1 MDGASPNGNLR
12 RPVSLRTADYDYT
25 LPEELIARYPAE
37 RRDGSRMMV
46 LYRAG
51 QRIEHRMFADFP
63 TFLREGDLVVLND
76 TRVIPARAFSDNG
89 KIELLFL
96 ERLDEADLPK
106 AAPPRAKKSSLM
118 DEAVRSQMQTPREIA
133 AWLAAKLL
141 EDAESSQPSSPNS
154 QWWKCL
160 VKPGRKM
167 RLGALVH
174 VGGVAGV
181 VRGIE
186 PEGERIIE
194 FLGAVD
200 LEKHGE
206 IPLPPYF
213 ERRPEPSDNVRYQTV
228 FAREAGAVAAPT
240 AGLHFT
246 PEILAHIPHAFVT
259 LHVGVGTF
267 RSVLEDDLAEHRM
280 HSERFSLSEETAAA
294 CNAAKRIVAIGTTS
308 ARVLESIGRPLR
320 AAAGTTDIF
329 IHPPYQP
336 HAVDMLLTNFH
347 LPQSTLLMLVSALA
361 GREFV
366 LRAYEEAIR
375 ERYRFFSYGDCMLI
389 V

>member
-1 MDGASPNGNLR
+1 MDAVRATRNLR

-25 LPEELIARYPAE
+25 LPEELIARYPTE

-46 LYRAG
+46 LHRAE

-63 TFLREGDLVVLND
+63 TFLQSGDLVVLND
-76 TRVIPARAFSDNG
+76 TRVIPARAFSDDG
-89 KIELLFL
+89 RIELLFL
-96 ERLDEADLPK
+96 EP
-106 AAPPRAKKSSLM
+106 M
-118 DEAVRSQMQTPREIA
+118 
-133 AWLAAKLL
+133 
-141 EDAESSQPSSPNS
+141 PSGLHT
-154 QWWKCL
+154 WKCL

-167 RLGALVH
+167 RIGALVH
-174 VGGVAGV
+174 VGEVAGV

-186 PEGERIIE
+186 PQGERIIE

-213 ERRPEPSDNVRYQTV
+213 ERKPEPSDNVRYQTV

-246 PEILAHIPHAFVT
+246 PELLARIPHAFVT

-267 RSVLEDDLAEHRM
+267 RSVLVEDIADHRM

-294 CNAAKRIVAIGTTS
+294 CNAAKRIVAVGTTS

-320 AAAGTTDIF
+320 AASGTTDIF
-329 IHPPYQP
+329 IRPPYTP
-336 HAVDMLLTNFH
+336 RALDMLLTNFH
-347 LPQSTLLMLVSALA
+347 LPQSTLLMLISALA

-366 LRAYEEAIR
+366 LRAYAEAIR
-375 ERYRFFSYGDCMLI
+375 ERYRFYSYGDCMLI